1 MNSGLMLWGIM
12 SQSPSQINEAL
23 ISDYLFNSIKTLAYR
38 GLSSRFSNSTENK
51 LFFDAF
57 KIIKYP

>member
-1 MNSGLMLWGIM
+1 M